1 MFAQFFSRSNSDTQ
15 MFDSLINILNSVIG
29 QKRFCFDYFT
39 RFSFDAEFNSL
50 LMNCELNEQLSIG
63 DVLEYYKITLKSTI
77 QEFHAQG
84 IEKNRVDNS
93 IMNSGLMSFSYKP
106 QGEQSQANSQSSQRD
121 QTSTQL
127 VATSVPVNR
136 IRMDSEITA
145 KEEMIREMFPDCS
158 NGFAYKCLEAYAFS
172 PDRAIDAILEDK
184 LPPQLATLSRKL
196 TKNDLLRAQEVA
208 AQKEA
213 AAVKAT
219 VAQYDPTSK
228 KELVPAQIF
237 IGKKDKFSQIQ
248 AQKEANKA
256 KTIELLAKIQDEEEE
271 MKENVKVLVER
282 GKLTKQDIES
292 NIEYVGMY
300 DDEFDD
306 TYENEDVSFDV
317 QHEAFDC
324 EKEEEAEDG
333 DQRKNLNPF
342 SGGPQRGSMPLR
354 QNAEKFSASQRYSKK
369 QFYNKRNFNHGKGK
383 ASATPQQPSGDVRS
397 QSGPQHSTQ
406 QSRRNPS
413 NSNNSQADERAGTG
427 AAFGTT
433 FEATGQSGNSGR
445 NMDNNGRSNSNNNRG
460 QLRNPQMQTN
470 HRRGNQGGGRGGGQ
484 NRR

>member
-1 MFAQFFSRSNSDTQ
+1 

-84 IEKNRVDNS
+84 IEKNRVDDP
-93 IMNSGLMSFSYKP
+93 IMNSGLMSFCYKP

-127 VATSVPVNR
+127 VATSVPVNL

-145 KEEMIREMFPDCS
+145 KEEIIREMFPDFS
-158 NGFAYKCLEAYAFS
+158 NGFVYKCLEHYEFNNE
-172 PDRAIDAILEDK
+172 RTIDALLESK
-184 LPPQLATLSRKL
+184 LPAQLATLSRNL

-228 KELVPAQIF
+228 KDLVPAQIF

-256 KTIELLAKIQDEEEE
+256 KTIELIAKIQDEEEE

-317 QHEAFDC
+317 QNETFDC
-324 EKEEEAEDG
+324 EKEEETEEG
-333 DQRKNLNPF
+333 DQGKNLGLF
-342 SGGPQRGSMPLR
+342 SGGPQSGSRPSR

-369 QFYNKRNFNHGKGK
+369 LFYNKRNFNHGKGK

-397 QSGPQHSTQ
+397 QSGPQQSAQ
-406 QSRRNPS
+406 QSHQLPARRNPS
-413 NSNNSQADERAGTG
+413 NSNNSQADERAGTA
-427 AAFGTT
+427 AAFG
-433 FEATGQSGNSGR
+433 ATGQSGNSGR

-470 HRRGNQGGGRGGGQ
+470 HRRGNQGGGRGGGGR